1 MPDWDL
7 IVLELE
13 YRADEEEDRLLQFV
27 VDTFPHLTSLK
38 PHRCHS
44 VLEKQ
49 EKRDVS
55 TMSDGHP
62 IQCGCPLIANIA
74 TYR

>member
-38 PHRCHS
+38 LHRYCS
-44 VLEKQ
+44 VLEQQKQ
-49 EKRDVS
+49 RDVS
-55 TMSDGHP
+55 TVSDDHP
-62 IQCGCPLIANIA
+62 MQCGCPLIANIA